1 MENNNDL
8 IRRLAESIKKQ
19 VSAEQDKGIN
29 KPRST
34 IRHLES
40 AGDGSTV
47 RLLTSLPV
55 FSQKAT

>member
-1 MENNNDL
+1 MENTEL
-8 IRRLAESIKKQ
+8 IRRLLESIKKQ
-19 VSAEQDKGIN
+19 AEKEAEKGIN

-47 RLLTSLPV
+47 KLLTSLPAYA
-55 FSQKAT
+55 QEAT